1 MKSIARSVILGLSL
15 SAAALM
21 GAAHAAGAGQD
32 VGEHLDY
39 PVLQTASSKSR
50 QQVMQELA
58 DARAKGRLEA
68 GVMNDYPQISQG
80 GTLSREQVAAE
91 ARQWHGRHDH
101 FVAY

>member
-1 MKSIARSVILGLSL
+1 MKSIARTAILGLSL

-21 GAAHAAGAGQD
+21 GTANAASAPQ
-32 VGEHLDY
+32 GEQLDY
-39 PVLQTASSKSR
+39 PVIAASASQSS
-50 QQVMQELA
+50 QQIQQELA

-68 GVMNDYPQISQG
+68 GAMNDYPQISQG